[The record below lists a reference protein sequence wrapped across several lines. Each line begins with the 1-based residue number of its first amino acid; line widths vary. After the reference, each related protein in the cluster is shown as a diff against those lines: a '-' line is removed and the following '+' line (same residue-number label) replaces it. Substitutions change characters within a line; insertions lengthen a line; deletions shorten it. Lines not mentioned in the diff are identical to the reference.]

1 MRLIALFLLGI
12 CLTVVLPHGL
22 QAQQVTIPTKILEN
36 RENQILVPAWEQI
49 GLADLPPIQSSG
61 EDFGRTWRKGQ
72 TPDKFL
78 NLGDLANALE
88 PQVLSLESIG
98 SSLPEPADLSEVR
111 LASFPLAGRQTLAW
125 LADIVPGMQTQIVQ
139 DNSVLNALVSST
151 AKTVDLSETLGEVLE
166 SNPTLRQVQLQE
178 IDLNPYKIRDI
189 PNLAGVYLE
198 KFVGWKDALI
208 KDIPKLGNLPLG
220 AYPIPV
226 EPRGDLALR
235 ISEIGVESSP
245 EAQKMLSGSSAYGF
259 EVYCKNCTSIQ
270 LIEEEDSEEEDN
282 VQQQEDDQER
292 YYWVGGAF
300 QQLEGGYG
308 CLKGE
313 KEPTGRHPFGET
325 FKVVLTRLDN
335 GKVEA
340 SAYFRWATDCGM
352 SAYRIGPVPL
362 ITYAEDSIL
371 FVGRSINQQERD
383 LAEINPDAVSDTTR
397 SSVCSE
403 SSEEEDS
410 SPNAITVGGVEV
422 RAAADAIAKFFSD
435 AGLNYDSIGTYG
447 CDRDICG
454 RRLGKYAVFSQ
465 DNDLR
470 KIVDPKW
477 LDSIESIS
485 KSELLDYFP
494 PIQQD
499 EFLFNQVGVIL
510 TNLHHQTDP
519 STERSLE
526 GERLLNFLVS
536 AYFGGSEAR
545 DFQLSPVGNP
555 QTLKQAQQTI
565 VEDYLETTADGG
577 CK

>member
-1 MRLIALFLLGI
+1 MRFLSLFLLAV

-22 QAQQVTIPTKILEN
+22 QAQQITIPTKILEN
-36 RENQILVPAWEQI
+36 RENQILIPAWEQI

-61 EDFGRTWRKGQ
+61 SDFGRTWRKGQ
-72 TPDKFL
+72 TPDNFL
-78 NLGDLANALE
+78 SLGDLANALE
-88 PQVLSLESIG
+88 PQVLSMESIG
-98 SSLPEPADLSEVR
+98 SSLPEPMDLSEVG

-139 DNSVLNALVSST
+139 DNPVLSALLRST
-151 AKTVDLSETLGEVLE
+151 AKTVDLSKTLGQVLK
-166 SNPTLRQVQLQE
+166 SNPTLLQVQLQE
-178 IDLNPYKIRDI
+178 IDLSPYKIRDI

-198 KFVGWKDALI
+198 KFVGWEDVLI
-208 KDIPKLGNLPLG
+208 KDIPQLGSLPLG

-226 EPRGDLALR
+226 EARGDLALK
-235 ISEIGVESSP
+235 ISEIGVDSSP
-245 EAQKMLSGSSAYGF
+245 EDQNMLSGSSAYGF
-259 EVYCKNCTSIQ
+259 EVNCDNCTSIQ
-270 LIEEEDSEEEDN
+270 LIEVEEKDKEADN
-282 VQQQEDDQER
+282 VQPQQKEDDQER

-313 KEPTGRHPFGET
+313 KEPTGRHPFGEA
-325 FKVVLTRLDN
+325 FKVVATRLDN
-335 GKVEA
+335 GKAEI

-371 FVGRSINQQERD
+371 FIGRSINQ
-383 LAEINPDAVSDTTR
+383 AEITPDTVDTTT
-397 SSVCSE
+397 SVCSKL
-403 SSEEEDS
+403 SEEEDS
-410 SPNAITVGGVEV
+410 TAITVGGVEV
-422 RAAADAIAKFFSD
+422 RAAAEVIANFFSN
-435 AGLNYDSIGTYG
+435 ARLNYDSIGTYG

-465 DNDLR
+465 DANLR
-470 KIVDPKW
+470 KIVDPQW
-477 LDSIESIS
+477 LDSLESVS
-485 KSELLDYFP
+485 KSELLDHFP
-494 PIQQD
+494 PIEQD
-499 EFLFNQVGVIL
+499 DFLFNQVGEIL
-510 TNLHHQTDP
+510 TTLHRQTDP
-519 STERSLE
+519 STERPME

-555 QTLKQAQQTI
+555 QTLKQVQQTI
-565 VEDYLETTADGG
+565 VEDYLEATADGG